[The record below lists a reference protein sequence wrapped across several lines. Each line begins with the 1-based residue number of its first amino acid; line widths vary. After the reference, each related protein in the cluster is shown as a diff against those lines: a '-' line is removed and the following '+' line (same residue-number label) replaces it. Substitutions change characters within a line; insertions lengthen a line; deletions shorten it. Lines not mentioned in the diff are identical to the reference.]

1 MNERKNYKFEDV
13 KRVQNLL
20 GIDFSEIDD
29 HEFLMG
35 LNVELEHGKIDPET
49 DVTGDDD
56 VLTAKIALAHLR
68 EYPDYYTRLEKLEM
82 EAEAFWKKR
91 EK

>member
-1 MNERKNYKFEDV
+1 MSDRRKYKFDDI
-13 KRVQNLL
+13 KSTQNLL
-20 GIDFSEIDD
+20 DIDFSEIDD

-35 LNVELEHGKIDPET
+35 LNVELEHGKIDLET

-68 EYPDYYTRLEKLEM
+68 EFPDYYTRLEKLEN
-82 EAEAFWKKR
+82 EAEDFWKTQ

>member
-1 MNERKNYKFEDV
+1 MSDRRKYKFDDI
-13 KRVQNLL
+13 KSTQNLL
-20 GIDFSEIDD
+20 DIDFSEIDD

-35 LNVELEHGKIDPET
+35 LNVELEHGKIDLET

-68 EYPDYYTRLEKLEM
+68 EFPDYYT
-82 EAEAFWKKR
+82 
-91 EK
+91 

>member
-1 MNERKNYKFEDV
+1 MSDRRKYKFDDI
-13 KRVQNLL
+13 KSTQNLL
-20 GIDFSEIDD
+20 DIDFSEIDD

-35 LNVELEHGKIDPET
+35 LNVELEHGKIDLET

-68 EYPDYYTRLEKLEM
+68 EFPDYYTRLKS
-82 EAEAFWKKR
+82 
-91 EK
+91 